1 MNQAIEHSS
10 IAKKSAKAG
19 DSIPHESAHLHV
31 TGQATYI
38 DDLPELENTLHLVVG
53 FSSCAKG
60 TITKFDLDAVR
71 QADGVYAVFSAK
83 DIDVENN
90 WGPIVKDD
98 PIFAEHQVE
107 FYGQALFV
115 VAAKSYQ
122 QARHAVRLAQ
132 IEYAAET
139 PILSI
144 QDAIEKESWVLPP
157 VDFHHGDVEQAFQ
170 HAAHQLSGS
179 ISLGGQEHFYLEGQ
193 ISYAIPQENQSLKVY
208 CSTQHPTEMQLLI
221 CHALG
226 MNMHQVNVESRRMG
240 GGFGGKESQSA
251 QWACIASLAAQK
263 TGRPC
268 KLRLDRDDDMSSTG
282 KRHGFAYE
290 WSVAFDDDGLL
301 QGLKVQLASNCG
313 FSADLSGPVNERAI
327 CHVGNAYY
335 LNAVQIRNLR
345 CKTNTVSNT
354 AYRGFGGPQG
364 MFVIETIMDEIARA
378 LKCDPV
384 LIRQRNFFA
393 EQAGNGRDHMHYGAE
408 VRDNVA
414 PKIVQELLETSQ
426 YYQRKQEIERFNQHS
441 PIIRRGIALTP
452 LMFGISFNAV
462 HYNQAGALVYVYMDG
477 TVAIT
482 HGGTEMGQGLYTKVR
497 QVAAHE
503 LGLSIDQIR
512 LIATDTSRVPNT
524 SATAASSGADLNG
537 KAVQNACIKIRER
550 LAKLAAEI
558 SQSDAEQVQFE
569 NNQVN
574 TVNGQSWT
582 FADLVNRAYMARV
595 QLWDSGFY
603 KTPEIHYDQ
612 VNHLGRPFFYYA
624 YGAAVSEVAI
634 DTLTGEMKVLRAD
647 ILHDVGR
654 SINPAI
660 DIGQIEGGFIQGM
673 GWLTT
678 EELYW
683 QPQGAQAG
691 RLFTHAPSTYKIPT
705 SADIPTVFNV
715 KLFENQNQADT
726 IYRSKAVGEP
736 PFMLAL
742 SVFSAIRQAVQAAIP
757 KDAPLDLNAPAT
769 AEEIL
774 RAIAIGRGQALA
786 ERPQPRLK

>member
-1 MNQAIEHSS
+1 MTQSS
-10 IAKKSAKAG
+10 DLVTPTKSAKAG
-19 DSIPHESAHLHV
+19 QSLAHESAHLHV

-38 DDLPELENTLHLVVG
+38 DDLPELQNTLHLAVG
-53 FSSCAKG
+53 LSQCAKG
-60 TITKFDLDAVR
+60 KIIQFDLDQVR
-71 QADGVYAVFSAK
+71 AAEGVYAVFTAQ
-83 DIDVENN
+83 DISVKNN
-90 WGPIVKDD
+90 WGPIVSDD
-98 PIFAEHQVE
+98 PILADGYVE
-107 FYGQALFV
+107 FYGQALFI
-115 VAAKSYQ
+115 VAAKTYQ
-122 QARHAVRLAQ
+122 QARQAVRLAHIQ
-132 IEYAAET
+132 YQAQP

-144 QDAIEKESWVLPP
+144 QEAIQQESWVLAP
-157 VDFHHGDVEQAFQ
+157 VDFTHGEIDQAFTQ
-170 HAAHQLSGS
+170 AKHQLSGQME
-179 ISLGGQEHFYLEGQ
+179 LGGQEHFYLESQ
-193 ISYAIPQENQSLKVY
+193 ISYAIPQEDHVLKVY
-208 CSTQHPTEMQLLI
+208 CSTQHPTEMQILI

-226 MNMHQVNVESRRMG
+226 LPMHQVSVESRRMG
-240 GGFGGKESQSA
+240 GGFGGKESQSG
-251 QWACIASLAAQK
+251 QWACMASLAAQK

-268 KLRLDRDDDMSSTG
+268 KIRLDRDDDMIATG

-290 WSVAFDDDGLL
+290 WNVAFDDDGVL
-301 QGLKVQLASNCG
+301 QGLKLQLASNCG

-327 CHVGNAYY
+327 CHIGNAYY
-335 LNAVQIRNLR
+335 LNAVQLRNLR

-364 MFVIETIMDEIARA
+364 MFIIENIMDDIAHY
-378 LKCDPV
+378 LNCDPV
-384 LIRQRNFFA
+384 MIRQRNLFA
-393 EQAGNGRDHMHYGAE
+393 EQAGAGRDHTHYGAE

-414 PKIVQELLETSQ
+414 PKLIAELLESSQ
-426 YYQRKQEIERFNQHS
+426 YVKRKQAIQIFNQTNEVIKRS
-441 PIIRRGIALTP
+441 IALTP

-462 HYNQAGALVYVYMDG
+462 HFNQAGALVYVYLDG
-477 TVAIT
+477 TVSIT

-497 QVAAHE
+497 QIAAQE
-503 LGLSIDQIR
+503 LGLPIERIR
-512 LIATDTSRVPNT
+512 LISTDTSRVPNT
-524 SATAASSGADLNG
+524 SATAASSGTDLNG

-558 SQSDAEQVQFE
+558 TQSDASQIHFE
-569 NNQVN
+569 DSMVSCA
-574 TVNGQSWT
+574 NGQSWS
-582 FADLVNRAYMARV
+582 FADLVSRAYMARV

-603 KTPEIHYDQ
+603 RTPDIHYDQ

-624 YGAAVSEVAI
+624 YGASVSEVAI
-634 DTLTGEMKVLRAD
+634 DTLTGEMKVLRSD

-683 QPQGAQAG
+683 EPKGLHIG

-705 SADIPTVFNV
+705 SADIPHIFNV
-715 KLFENQNQADT
+715 KLFENENQADT

-736 PFMLAL
+736 PFMLSL
-742 SVFSAIRQAVQAAIP
+742 SVFSAIRGAVRAAIP
-757 KDAPLDLNAPAT
+757 DHAPLVLNAPAT

-786 ERPQPRLK
+786 DRVQPRL

>member
-1 MNQAIEHSS
+1 MNQSMDLIR
-10 IAKKSAKAG
+10 AKKSAKAG
-19 DSIPHESAHLHV
+19 QSIPHESAHLHV

-38 DDLPELENTLHLVVG
+38 DDLPELQNTLHLAIG
-53 FSSCAKG
+53 FSQCAKG
-60 TITKFDLDAVR
+60 QITQFDLTQVR
-71 QADGVYAVFSAK
+71 ASEGVYAVFTAQ
-83 DIDVENN
+83 DIAVKNN
-90 WGPIVKDD
+90 WGPIVSDD
-98 PIFAEHQVE
+98 PIFADGQVE

-115 VAAKSYQ
+115 VAAQTYQ
-122 QARHAVRLAQ
+122 QARQAVRLAQ
-132 IEYAAET
+132 IEYASEI

-144 QDAIEKESWVLPP
+144 QDAIQQESWVLPP
-157 VDFHHGDVEQAFQ
+157 LDFTHGEIDQAFTE
-170 HAAHQLSGS
+170 AAHQLSGA
-179 ISLGGQEHFYLEGQ
+179 IELGGQEHFYLESQ
-193 ISYAIPQENQSLKVY
+193 ISYAIPQEDQVLKIY
-208 CSTQHPTEMQLLI
+208 CSTQHPTEMQILV

-226 MNMHQVNVESRRMG
+226 LSMHQVSIESRRMG

-251 QWACIASLAAQK
+251 QWACIAALAAQK
-263 TGRPC
+263 TGLPC
-268 KLRLDRDDDMSSTG
+268 KLRLDRDDDMVATG

-290 WSVAFDDDGLL
+290 WSAAFDDQGIL

-327 CHVGNAYY
+327 CHIGNAYY

-364 MFVIETIMDEIARA
+364 MFIIENIMDDIGHY

-384 LIRQRNFFA
+384 IIRQRNLFA
-393 EQAGNGRDHMHYGAE
+393 EQPGEGRDHTHYGAE

-414 PKIVQELLETSQ
+414 PQLIAELVEISDYVT
-426 YYQRKQEIERFNQHS
+426 RKQAIQIFNQNNE
-441 PIIRRGIALTP
+441 IIKRGIALTP

-462 HYNQAGALVYVYMDG
+462 HFNQAGALVYVYMDG
-477 TVAIT
+477 TVSIT

-497 QVAAHE
+497 QIAAQE
-503 LGLSIDQIR
+503 LGLPIESIR

-524 SATAASSGADLNG
+524 SATAASSGTDLNG

-558 SQSDAEQVQFE
+558 SQSEASDIQFE
-569 NNQVN
+569 DSWV
-574 TVNGQSWT
+574 TCANGQSWS
-582 FADLVNRAYMARV
+582 FNDLVSRAYMARV

-603 KTPEIHYDQ
+603 RTPEIHYDQ

-624 YGAAVSEVAI
+624 YGASVSEVAL
-634 DTLTGEMKVLRAD
+634 DTLTGEMKVLRTD

-683 QPQGAQAG
+683 EPKGPHVG

-705 SADIPTVFNV
+705 SADVPHIFNV
-715 KLFENQNQADT
+715 NLFENENQADT

-736 PFMLAL
+736 PFMLSL
-742 SVFSAIRQAVQAAIP
+742 SVFSAIREAVRAAIP
-757 KDAPLDLNAPAT
+757 NHAPLALNAPAT

-774 RAIAIGRGQALA
+774 RAIAIGRGQAFADRL
-786 ERPQPRLK
+786 QPRL

>member
-1 MNQAIEHSS
+1 MNQSIELNGLK
-10 IAKKSAKAG
+10 ASAKAG
-19 DSIPHESAHLHV
+19 QSIPHESAHLHV

-53 FSSCAKG
+53 FSQCAKG
-60 TITKFDLDAVR
+60 KMSKFDLDAVR
-71 QADGVYAVFSAK
+71 QAEGVFAVYTA
-83 DIDVENN
+83 DDVSIENN

-98 PIFAEHQVE
+98 PIFAKDQVE

-122 QARHAVRLAQ
+122 QARRAVRLAQ
-132 IEYAAET
+132 IEYIPEN

-144 QDAIEKESWVLPP
+144 EEAIKQQSWVLPP
-157 VDFHHGDVEQAFQ
+157 VDFSHGEVEQAFQ
-170 HAAHQLSGS
+170 TAPHQLSGS
-179 ISLGGQEHFYLEGQ
+179 IELGGQEHFYLEGQ
-193 ISYAIPQENQSLKVY
+193 ISYAVPQEDQTLKVY

-226 MNMHQVNVESRRMG
+226 FNMHQVSVEARRMG

-263 TGRPC
+263 SGRPC

-290 WSVAFDDDGLL
+290 WSVAFDDSGVL

-327 CHVGNAYY
+327 CHIGNAYY
-335 LNAVQIRNLR
+335 LNAVQLRNLR

-364 MFVIETIMDEIARA
+364 MFVIENIIDDIARH

-384 LIRQRNFFA
+384 LVRQRNFFA
-393 EQAGNGRDHMHYGAE
+393 EKPGQGRDHMHYGAE

-414 PKIVQELLETSQ
+414 PKMVEELLHSSD
-426 YYQRKQEIERFNQHS
+426 YFKRKQAVEEFNRLN
-441 PIIRRGIALTP
+441 PIVKRGIALTP

-462 HYNQAGALVYVYMDG
+462 HFNQAGALVYVYMDG

-503 LGLSIDQIR
+503 LGLPIDSVR

-558 SQSDAEQVQFE
+558 SQSDVENIHFE
-569 NNQVN
+569 NNMV
-574 TVNGQSWT
+574 TTSNGQSWT
-582 FADLVNRAYMARV
+582 FPDLVNRAYMARV

-683 QPQGAQAG
+683 QPQGPHAG

-705 SADIPTVFNV
+705 SVDIPHVFNV
-715 KLFENQNQADT
+715 KLFDNQNTADT

-757 KDAPLDLNAPAT
+757 DDAPLELNAPAT

-774 RAIAIGRGQALA
+774 RAISIGQGHALA
-786 ERPQPRLK
+786 ERPQPHLR

>member
-1 MNQAIEHSS
+1 MNQSMDLIRSR
-10 IAKKSAKAG
+10 KSAKAG
-19 DSIPHESAHLHV
+19 QSIPHESAHLHV

-38 DDLPELENTLHLVVG
+38 DDLPELQNTLHLAVG
-53 FSSCAKG
+53 FSQCAKG
-60 TITKFDLDAVR
+60 QITQFDLTQVR
-71 QADGVYAVFSAK
+71 EAEGVHAVFTAQ
-83 DIDVENN
+83 DISVKNN
-90 WGPIVKDD
+90 WGPIISDD
-98 PIFAEHQVE
+98 PIFADGQVE

-115 VAAKSYQ
+115 VAAQTYQ
-122 QARHAVRLAQ
+122 QARQAVRLAQ
-132 IEYAAET
+132 IEYAPEI

-144 QDAIEKESWVLPP
+144 QDAIEQESWVLPP
-157 VDFHHGDVEQAFQ
+157 LDFTYGEIDQAFI
-170 HAAHQLSGS
+170 HAAHQLSGA
-179 ISLGGQEHFYLEGQ
+179 IELGGQEHFYLESQ
-193 ISYAIPQENQSLKVY
+193 ISYAIPQEDHVLKIY
-208 CSTQHPTEMQLLI
+208 CSTQHPTEMQILV

-226 MNMHQVNVESRRMG
+226 LSMHQVSIESRRMG

-251 QWACIASLAAQK
+251 QWACIAALAAQK
-263 TGRPC
+263 TGLPC
-268 KLRLDRDDDMSSTG
+268 KLRLDRDDDMVATG

-290 WSVAFDDDGLL
+290 WSAAFDDQGIL

-327 CHVGNAYY
+327 CHIGNAYY

-364 MFVIETIMDEIARA
+364 MFIIENIMDDIGYY

-384 LIRQRNFFA
+384 IIRQRNLFA
-393 EQAGNGRDHMHYGAE
+393 AQPGEGRDHTHYGAE

-414 PKIVQELLETSQ
+414 PQLIAELVKISDYVK
-426 YYQRKQEIERFNQHS
+426 RKQAIQIFNQNNE
-441 PIIRRGIALTP
+441 IIKRGLALTP

-462 HYNQAGALVYVYMDG
+462 HFNQAGALVYVYMDG
-477 TVAIT
+477 TVSIT

-497 QVAAHE
+497 QIAAQE
-503 LGLSIDQIR
+503 LGLPIESIR

-524 SATAASSGADLNG
+524 SATAASSGTDLNG

-558 SQSDAEQVQFE
+558 SQSEASDIHFE
-569 NNQVN
+569 DSWV
-574 TVNGQSWT
+574 TCANGQSWS
-582 FADLVNRAYMARV
+582 FNDLVSRAYMARV

-603 KTPEIHYDQ
+603 RTPEIHYDQ

-624 YGAAVSEVAI
+624 YGASVSEVAI
-634 DTLTGEMKVLRAD
+634 DTLTGEMKVLRTD

-683 QPQGAQAG
+683 EPKGPHVG

-705 SADIPTVFNV
+705 SADIPHIFNV
-715 KLFENQNQADT
+715 NLFENENQADT

-736 PFMLAL
+736 PFMLSL
-742 SVFSAIRQAVQAAIP
+742 SVFSAIREAVRAAIP
-757 KDAPLDLNAPAT
+757 NHAALALNAPAT

-774 RAIAIGRGQALA
+774 RAIAIGRGQAFADRL
-786 ERPQPRLK
+786 QPRL

>member
-1 MNQAIEHSS
+1 MNQTIDLNIS
-10 IAKKSAKAG
+10 KKSAKAG

-38 DDLPELENTLHLVVG
+38 DDLPELENTMHLAVG

-60 TITKFDLDAVR
+60 KIIKFDLDAVR
-71 QADGVYAVFSAK
+71 QADGVHAVFSAK
-83 DIDVENN
+83 DIEVENN

-98 PIFAEHQVE
+98 PIFAEEQVE

-115 VAAKSYQ
+115 VVANSYQ
-122 QARHAVRLAQ
+122 QARQAVRLAK
-132 IEYAAET
+132 IEYVPET
-139 PILSI
+139 PILTI

-157 VDFHHGDVEQAFQ
+157 VEFSHGEVEQAFQ
-170 HAAHQLSGS
+170 NAAHQLSGA
-179 ISLGGQEHFYLEGQ
+179 IELGGQEHFYLEGQ

-226 MNMHQVNVESRRMG
+226 MNMHQVSVESRRMG

-268 KLRLDRDDDMSSTG
+268 KLRLDRDDDMSATG

-290 WSVAFDDDGLL
+290 WSVAFDDSGIL

-327 CHVGNAYY
+327 CHIGNAYY
-335 LNAVQIRNLR
+335 LNAVELRNLR

-364 MFVIETIMDEIARA
+364 MFVIENIIDDIARY
-378 LKCDPV
+378 LGCDPV
-384 LIRQRNFFA
+384 EIRQRNFFA
-393 EQAGNGRDHMHYGAE
+393 EQPGAGRDRMHYGAE

-414 PKIVQELLETSQ
+414 PKLVAELLQSSD
-426 YYQRKQEIERFNQHS
+426 YAKRKQSIHVFNQNND
-441 PIIRRGIALTP
+441 IIKRGIALTP
-452 LMFGISFNAV
+452 LVFGISFNAV

-477 TVAIT
+477 TVSIT

-503 LGLSIDQIR
+503 LGLPIDSIR

-558 SQSDAEQVQFE
+558 SQSEAEQVQFE
-569 NNQVN
+569 DSIVKTANDH
-574 TVNGQSWT
+574 SWT
-582 FADLVNRAYMARV
+582 FPDLVQRAYMARV

-660 DIGQIEGGFIQGM
+660 DIGQIEGGFVQGM

-683 QPQGAQAG
+683 QPQGPHIG

-705 SADIPTVFNV
+705 SVDIPHIFNV
-715 KLFENQNQADT
+715 KLFDNQNQADT

-757 KDAPLDLNAPAT
+757 ENAPLVLNAPAT

-786 ERPQPRLK
+786 DRPQAKM

>member
-1 MNQAIEHSS
+1 MKHETLTLSGQSV
-10 IAKKSAKAG
+10 
-19 DSIPHESAHLHV
+19 PHESAHLHV
-31 TGQATYI
+31 TGQALYI
-38 DDLPELENTLHLVVG
+38 DDLPELENTLHLAVG
-53 FSSCAKG
+53 FSKCAKG
-60 TITKFDLDAVR
+60 RITHFNLDAVR
-71 QADGVYAVFSAK
+71 QAAGVHAVFTAQ
-83 DIDVENN
+83 DITAENN
-90 WGPIVKDD
+90 WGAIVKDD
-98 PIFAEHQVE
+98 PIFAENNVE

-115 VAAKSYQ
+115 VAAQSYQ
-122 QARHAVRLAQ
+122 HARNAVRLAD
-132 IEYAAET
+132 IKYEVET

-157 VDFHHGDVEQAFQ
+157 VEFEKGQVSQAFQ
-170 HAAHQLSGS
+170 QAEHQLSGAM
-179 ISLGGQEHFYLEGQ
+179 SLGGQEHFYLEGQ
-193 ISYAIPQENQSLKVY
+193 ISYAVPQENDMLKVY

-226 MNMHQVNVESRRMG
+226 LHMHQVSVESRRMG

-263 TGRPC
+263 TNRPC

-290 WSVAFDDDGLL
+290 WNVAFNSDGVI
-301 QGLKVQLASNCG
+301 QGLKIQMASNCG

-335 LNAVQIRNLR
+335 LDAIQIRNLR

-364 MFVIETIMDEIARA
+364 MFIIENIIDEIAHY
-378 LKCDPV
+378 LKQDPV
-384 LIRQRNFFA
+384 YIRQSNFFA
-393 EQAGNGRDHMHYGAE
+393 EQPGSGRDHMHYGAQ

-414 PKIVQELLETSQ
+414 PQIVNELLESSD
-426 YYQRKQEIERFNQHS
+426 YFKRKASVQAFNAQNKV
-441 PIIRRGIALTP
+441 IKKGIALTP

-462 HYNQAGALVYVYMDG
+462 HFNQAGALVYIYMDG

-497 QVAAHE
+497 QIAANE
-503 LGLSIDQIR
+503 LGISLEKVR
-512 LIATDTSRVPNT
+512 LIATDTSRIANT
-524 SATAASSGADLNG
+524 SATAASSGTDLNG
-537 KAVQNACIKIRER
+537 KAVQNACIKLKDR
-550 LAKLAAEI
+550 LKKLALEI
-558 SQSDAEQVQFE
+558 SQIEQTDVHFAD
-569 NNQVN
+569 NQVV
-574 TVNGQSWT
+574 VNNGLT
-582 FADLVNRAYMARV
+582 FSFSDLVNRAYMARV

-634 DTLTGEMKVLRAD
+634 DTLTGEMKLLRTD

-678 EELYW
+678 EELFW
-683 QPQGAQAG
+683 QPQGEHAG

-705 SADIPTVFNV
+705 SADIPEKFYV
-715 KLFENQNQADT
+715 KLFNNENSADT

-742 SVFSAIRQAVQAAIP
+742 SVFSAIGHAVRSAIP
-757 KDAPLDLNAPAT
+757 EHAPLTLNAPAT

-774 RAIAIGRGQALA
+774 RAIAIGRDEALIA
-786 ERPQPRLK
+786 RQQPKL

>member
-1 MNQAIEHSS
+1 MNHS
-10 IAKKSAKAG
+10 IDLNPRQRSAKAG
-19 DSIPHESAHLHV
+19 QSIAHESAHLHV
-31 TGQATYI
+31 TGEAVYI
-38 DDLPELENTLHLVVG
+38 DDMPELANTLHLAVG
-53 FSSCAKG
+53 FSKCAKG
-60 TITKFDLDAVR
+60 KITAFDLEAVR
-71 QADGVYAVFSAK
+71 AAQGVYAVYTAA
-83 DIDVENN
+83 DIQIENN

-98 PIFAEHQVE
+98 PIFADGEVE

-115 VAAKSYQ
+115 VAADTYQ
-122 QARHAVRLAQ
+122 HARQAVRLAK

-144 QDAIEKESWVLPP
+144 QDAIEQQSWVLPP
-157 VDFHHGDVEQAFQ
+157 VEFSHGEVDAAFE
-170 HAAHQLSGS
+170 HAPHRLSGS
-179 ISLGGQEHFYLEGQ
+179 IDLGGQEHFYLEGQ
-193 ISYAIPQENQSLKVY
+193 ISYAVPLEDQSLKVY

-226 MNMHQVNVESRRMG
+226 LHMHQVSVEARRMG

-251 QWACIASLAAQK
+251 QWACIASLAAQHS
-263 TGRPC
+263 GRPC
-268 KLRLDRDDDMSSTG
+268 KLRLDRDDDMTSTG

-290 WSVAFDDDGLL
+290 WSVAFDQDGLL
-301 QGLKVQLASNCG
+301 HGLKVQLASNCG

-327 CHVGNAYY
+327 CHLGNAYY

-364 MFVIETIMDEIARA
+364 MFVIENILDDIARY
-378 LKCDPV
+378 LNCDPV
-384 LIRQRNFFA
+384 HIRQKNFFA
-393 EQAGNGRDHMHYGAE
+393 EKPGQGRDRMHYGAE

-414 PKIVQELLETSQ
+414 PKIVEELLISSRYFE
-426 YYQRKQEIERFNQHS
+426 RKAEIEQFNRDNS
-441 PIIRRGIALTP
+441 IIKRGLALTP

-503 LGLSIDQIR
+503 LGLSIEKVR

-550 LAKLAAEI
+550 LSQLAAEI
-558 SQSDAEQVQFE
+558 SQTEASTVHFE
-569 NNQVN
+569 NN
-574 TVNGQSWT
+574 TVSTQSGLSWP
-582 FADLVNRAYMARV
+582 FDELVHRAYMARV

-624 YGAAVSEVAI
+624 YGAAASEVAI

-678 EELYW
+678 EELCW
-683 QPQGAQAG
+683 QPQGPHAG

-705 SADIPTVFNV
+705 SLDIPPVFHV
-715 KLFENQNQADT
+715 KLFDNSNEADT

-736 PFMLAL
+736 PFMLGL
-742 SVFSAIRQAVQAAIP
+742 SVFSAIRQAVQSAIP
-757 KDAPLDLNAPAT
+757 KDAPLVLNAPAT